1 MYVLNESFVLKFH
14 FSPSMDH
21 RDSGHS
27 QQILKCSASTS
38 SKHTF
43 YTFFYKPPLCHS
55 FKKTIFCSSLFFV
68 FLIPRFVA
76 LWLLTYS
83 SDQPSPHSL
92 SPCVHQAFRMRGRET
107 PKHESLKDVKRKID
121 HCRCTCKNNSVQWR
135 EREMGTEEEGDGSI
149 SLLSSS

>member
-1 MYVLNESFVLKFH
+1 MYWMSHLCWNFIFPPRWITETLAIASKFLNAQQVLPANTH
-14 FSPSMDH
+14 F
-21 RDSGHS
+21 
-27 QQILKCSASTS
+27 ILSSTS
-38 SKHTF
+38 L
-43 YTFFYKPPLCHS
+43 LCATLLKNNILLL
-55 FKKTIFCSSLFFV
+55 FLFFV